1 MKIKAGLKIRTIADE
16 NVLILQENSKEADTT
31 KVVSFN
37 ETAKW
42 LWDELQEKDFSL
54 NDVVQLLV
62 SRFNIDSAIA
72 ERDANAWIDRLTA
85 CNAIEN

>member
-16 NVLILQENSKEADTT
+16 NVLILQYNSGETDTT

-42 LWDELQEKDFSL
+42 LWDELRDKDFSL

-62 SRFNIDSAIA
+62 DRYNIDVVTA
-72 ERDANAWIDRLTA
+72 ERDAGAWINRLTD
-85 CNAIEN
+85 CNAFE